1 MQITLNRSLLGS
13 LNPQDMIS
21 QVNIYMMDIV
31 WICVEVFM
39 SCFCVKVKV
48 QWRGIWFCKASLRIS
63 HTCLFQSKGSWI
75 LKNNSLKLTYSLK
88 LVSAIFLSIF
98 YFFTKWWPFKNYED
112 YFLFHLKTSFLSR
125 DVQVFIFLS
134 LPVNTFQTQTKKWK
148 SINLWCHELACI
160 NL

>member
-1 MQITLNRSLLGS
+1 MV
-13 LNPQDMIS
+13 S
-21 QVNIYMMDIV
+21 QVSIYMMDIV

-48 QWRGIWFCKASLRIS
+48 QWRIRCFCKASLRIS
-63 HTCLFQSKGSWI
+63 RTCLFQSKGSWI
-75 LKNNSLKLTYSLK
+75 LKDNSLKLTYSLK

-98 YFFTKWWPFKNYED
+98 YFFTKRWPFKNYED
-112 YFLFHLKTSFLSR
+112 YFLFHLKTSFFSR
-125 DVQVFIFLS
+125 DAQIFVFLS
-134 LPVNTFQTQTKKWK
+134 LPVNTFQTQTNKLK